1 MKICLVASRGG
12 HLAELGFARELK
24 GEAFLITE
32 KTGDVVSLCDR
43 VYYVDPIN
51 RRQPDAVLKII
62 RLFVRANG
70 ILKAEQPDVFVST
83 GALISIPVLILGK
96 LRKKKVI
103 FVESMARVED
113 LSLSGKI
120 AYRFADVFVVYWES
134 LARKYPKATCIDLF
148 SEGKNDP
155 CDCGNP
161 EVPV

>member
-1 MKICLVASRGG
+1 M
-12 HLAELGFARELK
+12 
-24 GEAFLITE
+24 
-32 KTGDVVSLCDR
+32 
-43 VYYVDPIN
+43 
-51 RRQPDAVLKII
+51 
-62 RLFVRANG
+62 
-70 ILKAEQPDVFVST
+70 
-83 GALISIPVLILGK
+83 LILGK